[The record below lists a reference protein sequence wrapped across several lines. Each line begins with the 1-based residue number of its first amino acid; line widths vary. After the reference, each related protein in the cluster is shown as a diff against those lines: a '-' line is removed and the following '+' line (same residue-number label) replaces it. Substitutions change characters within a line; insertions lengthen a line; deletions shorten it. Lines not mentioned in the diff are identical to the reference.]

1 MKYLCISKLNQDCI
15 ENLFSLIRGKGGH
28 KYNPSAREFTATLR
42 GLSVSNI
49 LPALSSSGTSNC
61 EVDDGTTLLATVSDD
76 TIPSTTAPPTSLAPG
91 EVEAGEQMVVSDIV
105 EDKTVGDCLQEEGLH
120 YVAGWVIRVLQQE
133 EVVQACPQC
142 EVVLMGARDQDHS
155 YAAASTNHPFLE
167 AKKFTSTAN
176 LMKPSDNF
184 FAAIQLLEGEFVRLI
199 NDFWPHKGI
208 TKKLESALFKLG
220 AFNSLF
226 RAHQEHARGMLEAI
240 AIKKFG
246 AEIRERNRRL
256 LKPQGAIAAQR
267 KLSSFMA

>member
-1 MKYLCISKLNQDCI
+1 MVL
-15 ENLFSLIRGKGGH
+15 LFIPKGRKKRNGR
-28 KYNPSAREFTATLR
+28 A
-42 GLSVSNI
+42 
-49 LPALSSSGTSNC
+49 ALTSNAVPTL
-61 EVDDGTTLLATVSDD
+61 VDCANPPPLACPPRKRQKKSEGNNDKLRPRPTLLATVSDD

-142 EVVLMGARDQDHS
+142 EVVLMGARDQDHN

-226 RAHQEHARGMLEAI
+226 RAHQEHASLLEAI
-240 AIKKFG
+240 AIKK
-246 AEIRERNRRL
+246 NCYV
-256 LKPQGAIAAQR
+256 
-267 KLSSFMA
+267 